1 MDQSFSKKIEHF
13 FSDAHISEHMALIRV
28 SGQPQVSRENLASRD
43 IIINTSHVVYVTPD
57 HNEPQKCVV
66 HIHDGD
72 VSIVDMSF
80 EDVWMP
86 IQRET

>member
-1 MDQSFSKKIEHF
+1 
-13 FSDAHISEHMALIRV
+13 MALIRV
-28 SGQPQVSRENLASRD
+28 SGQPQVSGENLASRD

-57 HNEPQKCVV
+57 HNEPQKRVV
-66 HIHDGD
+66 HIHGGD
-72 VSIVDMSF
+72 VLIVDMSF

>member
-28 SGQPQVSRENLASRD
+28 SGQPQVSGENLASRD
-43 IIINTSHVVYVTPD
+43 IIHTSHVVYVTPG
-57 HNEPQKCVV
+57 HNEPQECVV
-66 HIHDGD
+66 HIHGGD
-72 VSIVDMSF
+72 VLIVDMSF
-80 EDVWMP
+80 EHVWMP